1 MYSRNLKLIVFIVV
15 LTIVK
20 ISFGQENYL
29 RIELKPENEYHFRDY
44 HLYQNDSLIH
54 TNCFQKNDISTL
66 FNLAKGNYKLVY
78 ETIFGIDSLNIE
90 FDTEHNYKNIIL
102 HTEKPNAK
110 KLAETFSHIESL
122 KNNEQ
127 ITLIYHLGDCY
138 VSKEKKATILKE
150 NDQYY
155 FVDYGHKR
163 WITERRIQKIIRYEK
178 ILQLLNFSE
187 TLHGKLTMH
196 QNCNES
202 FSLTKNGEQVY
213 AQHVF
218 CGTWTASSNIKG
230 WMR

>member
-1 MYSRNLKLIVFIVV
+1 MHLCTFKQILQVFLFFSIA
-15 LTIVK
+15 
-20 ISFGQENYL
+20 ISLGQENYL

-44 HLYQNDSLIH
+44 HLYQNDSLIY

-78 ETIFGIDSLNIE
+78 QTVFGIDSLYIN
-90 FDTEHNYKNIIL
+90 FDKERSYKSVSLEI
-102 HTEKPNAK
+102 EKPNPK

-127 ITLIYHLGDCY
+127 ITLRYHVGDCY

-163 WITERRIQKIIRYEK
+163 WITKRRIQKIIRYEK
-178 ILQLLNFSE
+178 TLQLLNFSE
-187 TLHGKLTMH
+187 TLHGVITMH
-196 QNCNES
+196 LNCNES
-202 FSLTKNGEQVY
+202 FSLTKNGIRVY
-213 AQHVF
+213 SEYAF
-218 CGTWTASSNIKG
+218 CGTWSESSNIK
-230 WMR
+230 RLLR